1 MGPALVD
8 LVSVGPK
15 IIAYGGLDHLDPRRF
30 VAQPAERTVRH
41 NFHRQGADRFLKGDQ
56 GFWEVSYQLQ
66 HPSPDPWRGRT
77 KDELTKALDQALA
90 HAGLTEWVHLS
101 KLDFVAAVMTR
112 VFVHLEMSP
121 PPGVDDQ
128 EIYRRLVAAWPH
140 AQIPLPPLV
149 LKIGLPDQAGDAA
162 PQGQTGFAGLRAI
175 FQRRANGYVDVNV
188 GTLGRERLSVL
199 GEWAKAETPG
209 GHRRAPSLQL
219 LALLG
224 SDPNLATAAGKR
236 TITALQALGL
246 YSEVWN
252 EGLELLARRFAPDQL
267 SRSMFLYNGHPTFA
281 MTTLVPTLKAFGVA
295 KSNLWLS
302 QNSGSREAL
311 EIIKIQ
317 RPTTIHAE
325 RNFGIKQENGLR
337 PKVPTIAQLLD
348 IRLRMPQE
356 DWDTHHLIV
365 DKLGPWIQ
373 TLGNAIPRP
382 VVEGR
387 IRGIIHNRDD
397 LDAIAQHQGLLWGVD
412 FANSQVKKLEATF
425 IGEQFALMGARE
437 VRQKG
442 WGRIGDVPVVINGFG
457 LLGEQAALALVRLGM
472 PPERIEVRDLDPA
485 ALARAKAAGFCV
497 EPKVHPRAV
506 VVNATPGEGFGAN
519 TARGFGRDLIVMSM
533 TSGGKGV
540 DLRGLK
546 SLSQVQEVPVVRTS
560 QKPIQDL
567 DLTLRLGKDEPVQIR
582 LIAEG
587 WPPNLVDEMW
597 ADRYQVTSLGVSAAT
612 LLASELTGPGIVPFD
627 PRLDQSLLALAERR
641 GLLRLR
647 PLEARPGEDPA
658 ALRADLDA
666 FRPS

>member
-1 MGPALVD
+1 MGT
-8 LVSVGPK
+8 K
-15 IIAYGGLDHLDPRRF
+15 IIAYGGMEHLDPRRF
-30 VAQPAERTVRH
+30 VPQPAERTVRH
-41 NFHRQGADRFLKGDQ
+41 NFHRLESDRFLKGDQ

-66 HPSPDPWRGRT
+66 HPNPNPWRGHTRE
-77 KDELTKALDQALA
+77 ELTQSLDRALA
-90 HAGLTEWVHLS
+90 DAGLNEVIRGR
-101 KLDFVAAVMTR
+101 KVDFVAAELTR
-112 VFVHLEMSP
+112 VLVHLEMGP
-121 PPGVDDQ
+121 LPGADDQ
-128 EIYRRLVAAWPH
+128 EIYRRLAAAWPH
-140 AQIPLPPLV
+140 DQIPLPPMV
-149 LKIGLPDQAGDAA
+149 LKVALPDQAGGGDL
-162 PQGQTGFAGLRAI
+162 QGQTGFEALRAI
-175 FQRRANGYVDVNV
+175 FKRRNNGYVDVDV
-188 GTLGRERLSVL
+188 GVLGREQQNTLADWS
-199 GEWAKAETPG
+199 KAVTPG
-209 GHRRAPSLQL
+209 GQRRAPALQL
-219 LALLG
+219 LALFG
-224 SDPNLATAAGKR
+224 SDPNLSTEGGRR
-236 TITALQALGL
+236 TIAALQKLGL
-246 YSEVWN
+246 YSQVWN
-252 EGLELLARRFAPDQL
+252 EGLDLLAGRFAPDRL

-302 QNSGSREAL
+302 QNSGTREAL

-317 RPTTIHAE
+317 RPTAIHAE

-373 TLGNAIPRP
+373 TLGNGIPRP

-397 LDAIAQHQGLLWGVD
+397 LDAIARHQGLLWGVD

-437 VRQKG
+437 ARQKG
-442 WGRIGDVPVVINGFG
+442 WGRIGDLPVVINGFG
-457 LLGEQAALALVRLGM
+457 LLGEQAAMALVRLGM

-485 ALARAKAAGFCV
+485 ALARAEAAGFGV
-497 EPKVHPRAV
+497 ESKVHDRAV
-506 VVNATPGEGFGAN
+506 VINATPGEGFGAN
-519 TARGFGRDLIVMSM
+519 TARGFGRDLIVLSM

-540 DLRGLK
+540 DLPGLK
-546 SLSQVQEVPVVRTS
+546 HLSEVKDVPVTRAS

-567 DLTLRLGKDEPVQIR
+567 DLTLRLGKEEPVQIR

-597 ADRYQVTSLGVSAAT
+597 ADRYQVTSLGVSGAT
-612 LLASELTGPGIVPFD
+612 LLASELTEPGIVPFD
-627 PRLDQSLLALAERR
+627 PQLDHGLIALAERR
-641 GLLRLR
+641 GLLQLR

-658 ALRADLDA
+658 DLRADLDA